1 MQLWCWID
9 DNWSSLRI
17 FTYYMPIWVCI
28 LLSGVI
34 YFAVGYQVFHQ
45 RNQLRNLTLSNPAK
59 EVSSCD
65 IRDSAEKVS
74 ADFSSYYRLIYRDP
88 FVMLCVGFSS
98 AGTTPL
104 TTADIAPTRHFPA
117 NKAAMPRS

>member
-1 MQLWCWID
+1 MGCSKLWCWID

-45 RNQLRNLTLSNPAK
+45 RNQLRNLTLSNPGK
-59 EVSSCD
+59 EESSCE

-74 ADFSSYYRLIYRDP
+74 LTDLYFAPPRNTQNRYC
-88 FVMLCVGFSS
+88 VMPS
-98 AGTTPL
+98 ALPRPLPKTP
-104 TTADIAPTRHFPA
+104 I
-117 NKAAMPRS
+117 S